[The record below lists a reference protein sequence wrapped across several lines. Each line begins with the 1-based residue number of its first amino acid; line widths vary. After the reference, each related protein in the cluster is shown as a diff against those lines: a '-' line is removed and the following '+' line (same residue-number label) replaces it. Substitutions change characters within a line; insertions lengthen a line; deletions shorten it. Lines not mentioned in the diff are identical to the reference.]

1 MNVQNSCT
9 QQILQT
15 KTNSSSVCCSCTNP
29 PASYV
34 AAQYDAKALK
44 ESRKELVDGHV
55 GHRGRAHQ
63 GIVGYVLPMDQHVVV
78 GNLHDDDGWEGGQD
92 SQVMAGE
99 YLERKTYHGSE
110 NRQDRDTQFNH
121 AGAGGDRVTANCNS
135 SPLEGTQKNPRRIV
149 LI

>member
-1 MNVQNSCT
+1 MMM
-9 QQILQT
+9 
-15 KTNSSSVCCSCTNP
+15 
-29 PASYV
+29 
-34 AAQYDAKALK
+34 
-44 ESRKELVDGHV
+44 DG
-55 GHRGRAHQ
+55 R
-63 GIVGYVLPMDQHVVV
+63 
-78 GNLHDDDGWEGGQD
+78 GGQD

-99 YLERKTYHGSE
+99 YLERKTYYGSE